1 MQEHSVQEHPGKV
14 QFVQAAASHSF
25 AQFDLEQ
32 ADLVLAGLVLAGLAK
47 AGAADLVE

>member
-1 MQEHSVQEHPGKV
+1 MQEHPVQEQSGRV

-32 ADLVLAGLVLAGLAK
+32 ADLALAGLVLAGLAM